1 MTACGVLS
9 VHKFIKK
16 VKTEKRE
23 EKKMI
28 ECIED
33 KEREWKENG
42 KRKEDKIYVISN
54 GFICGANEGL
64 EFQD

>member
-1 MTACGVLS
+1 
-9 VHKFIKK
+9 
-16 VKTEKRE
+16 
-23 EKKMI
+23 MI